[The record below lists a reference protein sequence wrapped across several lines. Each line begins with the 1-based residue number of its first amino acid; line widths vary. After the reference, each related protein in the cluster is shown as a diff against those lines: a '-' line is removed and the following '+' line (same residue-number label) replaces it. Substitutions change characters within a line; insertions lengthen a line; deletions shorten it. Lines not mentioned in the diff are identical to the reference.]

1 MKRFAFILTVLAC
14 LLALTGCSSQESAL
28 DSLMETLTER
38 GFTVSVTEDVPLED
52 AGPNLGAY
60 RIDQLLIGE
69 EHATVFFFRSGEELV
84 KGMAAWRDI
93 AALTDFSAL
102 PHLYHTDSLLLLYIG
117 TDESLLA
124 ALEELWQPM

>member
-14 LLALTGCSSQESAL
+14 LIALTGCSSQESAL
-28 DSLMETLTER
+28 DSLMETLTDR

-52 AGPNLGAY
+52 ADPNLGAY

-93 AALTDFSAL
+93 AALASFSAL